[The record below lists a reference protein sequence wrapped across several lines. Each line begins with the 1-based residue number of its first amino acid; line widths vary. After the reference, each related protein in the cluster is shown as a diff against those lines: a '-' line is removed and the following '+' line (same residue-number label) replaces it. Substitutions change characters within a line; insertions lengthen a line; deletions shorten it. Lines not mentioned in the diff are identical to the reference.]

1 MKLDPLA
8 YKIYK
13 SSLIKKKSELMMDQR
28 LNTEELKL

>member
-8 YKIYK
+8 YNIYK